1 MTTPDDLD
9 YFRRIEEAFIR
20 LRGSPLLL
28 TPADWKTAMRW
39 RELGMSAHFVVG
51 ALEEVFARRRERGA
65 EERKVN
71 SLRYCARQV
80 EKAWT
85 ETRELLG
92 PSRKQ
97 APAIDVAERLDDLT
111 VALPKAWRHSEEI
124 GAGVA
129 NLSGDDVPG
138 DVETVERALVKLDSE
153 MLARAASD
161 LSEGD
166 RERIWR
172 RVRETLRHW
181 SARLEPSELELL
193 EDRLRSEE
201 IRRHHSLP
209 LLSLFTDRS
218 S

>member
-9 YFRRIEEAFIR
+9 YFRRIEEAFIG
-20 LRGSPLLL
+20 LRGSPLVL
-28 TPADWKTAMRW
+28 TSADWKTAMRW

-65 EERKVN
+65 EEGKIN

-92 PSRKQ
+92 PTRKE
-97 APAIDVAERLDDLT
+97 APAIDVAERLDGLT
-111 VALPKAWRHSEEI
+111 VALPRSWRHSAEI
-124 GAGVA
+124 AAGLA
-129 NLSGDDVPG
+129 NLSGDS
-138 DVETVERALVKLDSE
+138 ETVERALMKLDSE
-153 MLARAASD
+153 MLTRAASD
-161 LSEGD
+161 LSESD
-166 RERIWR
+166 RERISR
-172 RVRETLRHW
+172 RVKERLRHW
-181 SARLEPSELELL
+181 SARLEASELELL

-209 LLSLFTDRS
+209 LLSLFS